1 MVIYSHGTTCAA
13 PVADELRTAGFNVDV
28 IGDAGALNCIHGA
41 VHSAWKAT
49 AELQGQAQELEH
61 RQQAS
66 GIEPMPLA
74 CCLGR
79 SLVAVTH
86 RVLE

>member
-1 MVIYSHGTTCAA
+1 MFPKAVKSCSRKSTITPPVPSLSLWSRLGEKQHSALADLVIYFNGTTRAA

-49 AELQGQAQELEH
+49 AKL
-61 RQQAS
+61 
-66 GIEPMPLA
+66 
-74 CCLGR
+74 
-79 SLVAVTH
+79 
-86 RVLE
+86 

>member
-1 MVIYSHGTTCAA
+1 MVIYSDGTTCAA

-49 AELQGQAQELEH
+49 AKL
-61 RQQAS
+61 
-66 GIEPMPLA
+66 
-74 CCLGR
+74 
-79 SLVAVTH
+79 
-86 RVLE
+86 